1 MVCVEIK
8 TEENPHHSHRE
19 GVRYIQSVKDYPTT
33 MAGSARP
40 STFAV
45 PSAHTIP
52 RRARPTAATASTVTA
67 ARPPSRQQNDTSFA
81 PETPTN
87 YPKRPSSSMSNAP
100 PSKRRQGELEEGQ
113 SMMIDSKGTNIQV
126 VVRCRGR
133 SEREVKENS
142 PVVVTATG
150 GLRGKEITVSN
161 GLVPPMSNKTY
172 TFDRVFGPEADQE
185 MIYEDV
191 VAPFLEEVL
200 PILT

>member
-1 MVCVEIK
+1 MSSR
-8 TEENPHHSHRE
+8 N
-19 GVRYIQSVKDYPTT
+19 
-33 MAGSARP
+33 SA
-40 STFAV
+40 FAV
-45 PSAHTIP
+45 PSSSTLS
-52 RRARPTAATASTVTA
+52 RRGRQPSVQPNSMI
-67 ARPPSRQQNDTSFA
+67 RPPSRQQEV

-87 YPKRPSSSMSNAP
+87 YPKRPSSSQSNAP
-100 PSKRRQGELEEGQ
+100 PSKRRQQEYEEGP
-113 SMMIDSKGTNIQV
+113 SMMVDSKGTNIQV

-133 SEREVKENS
+133 SPQEVKENS

-191 VAPFLEEVL
+191 VAPFIDEV
-200 PILT
+200 